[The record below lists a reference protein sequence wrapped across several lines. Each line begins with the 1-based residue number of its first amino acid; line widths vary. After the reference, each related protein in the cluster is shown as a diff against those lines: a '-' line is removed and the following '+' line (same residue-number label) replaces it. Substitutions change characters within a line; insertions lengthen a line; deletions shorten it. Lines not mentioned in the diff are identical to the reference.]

1 MACHFHLKCLESFKG
16 TLTLRSILSNKTLP
30 GIFFEYFYLAKQFIV
45 FFSVISKIINHL
57 KDHCLRLKFHDNLKE
72 HCFMLKFHDNF
83 KEHRKNDIQV
93 RKTKLQKLTR
103 KLCFNNGKLTI
114 YV

>member
-1 MACHFHLKCLESFKG
+1 
-16 TLTLRSILSNKTLP
+16 
-30 GIFFEYFYLAKQFIV
+30 
-45 FFSVISKIINHL
+45 
-57 KDHCLRLKFHDNLKE
+57 
-72 HCFMLKFHDNF
+72 MLKFHDNF

-114 YV
+114 YVQVFLEIKHGQSPQFLDDFAE

>member
-16 TLTLRSILSNKTLP
+16 TLTLRSILSNKSLP

-57 KDHCLRLKFHDNLKE
+57 KEHCLR
-72 HCFMLKFHDNF
+72 LKFHDNF